1 MRKGSKM
8 DSAPRKNKGVIRILK
23 AFTYSWDGIKNALK
37 NEAAFR
43 QELVLSAVLI
53 PFALFLDAEISEKL
67 LLIGSV
73 LLLLI
78 VELLNS
84 AVEECVNLC
93 TDKIH
98 PLAKRAKDMGSAAV
112 LFAVINLIAVW
123 SAVLWKLFCS

>member
-1 MRKGSKM
+1 MKKESKM
-8 DSAPRKNKGVIRILK
+8 EGLPRKNKGIRRILM
-23 AFTYSWDGIKNALK
+23 ACRYSWDGIKNALK

-43 QELVLSAVLI
+43 QEIILAAILL
-53 PFALFLDAEISEKL
+53 PLALFLDAQAAEKL
-67 LLIGSV
+67 LLVGSV
-73 LLLLI
+73 FLLLI

-112 LFAVINLIAVW
+112 LFAIINLVAIW
-123 SAVLWKLFCS
+123 SAVLWKLFCA

>member
-1 MRKGSKM
+1 ME
-8 DSAPRKNKGVIRILK
+8 SAPRKNKGVIRILK

-53 PFALFLDAEISEKL
+53 PLALFLDAEISEKL

-98 PLAKRAKDMGSAAV
+98 PPSNRGGQSVREFLSVAMGNS
-112 LFAVINLIAVW
+112 
-123 SAVLWKLFCS
+123 

>member
-1 MRKGSKM
+1 M
-8 DSAPRKNKGVIRILK
+8 APRKNKGFRRILM
-23 AFTYSWDGIKNALK
+23 ACGYSWDGVKNAFK

-43 QELVLSAVLI
+43 QEIVWAAVLL
-53 PFALFLDAEISEKL
+53 PSALFLEAAIAEKL
-67 LLIGSV
+67 LLAGSV
-73 LLLLI
+73 FLLLI

-112 LFAVINLIAVW
+112 LFAIINLIAVW